1 MCPSPHHL
9 AMNMMSPS
17 SPRRHNRS
25 ETQEIRVPPQ
35 SPRSSKCKKQL
46 TAHHKHV
53 TNVVMEQKQDFY
65 TNQSMEQLMDEF
77 TDAMR
82 SYFDRVAA
90 AAADMIENSMDAQR
104 KQLIQKGI
112 ILEKEN
118 RKSKRNKVMDK
129 TDQHVVRLECVRN
142 RKSVSN

>member
-1 MCPSPHHL
+1 MKK
-9 AMNMMSPS
+9 NM
-17 SPRRHNRS
+17 HKCV
-25 ETQEIRVPPQ
+25 TFTKTFIQLIR
-35 SPRSSKCKKQL
+35 
-46 TAHHKHV
+46 A
-53 TNVVMEQKQDFY
+53 
-65 TNQSMEQLMDEF
+65 MEQLMDEF